1 MNKDN
6 LVFYRVRIDEN
17 LLKYFRKIIKLN
29 KTTQQAFFDNT
40 IKEYIIKNIS
50 LVVNEDNNK

>member
-17 LLKYFRKIIKLN
+17 LLTHFRKIIKLN
-29 KTTQQAFFDNT
+29 KTTQQALFDNA

-50 LVVNEDNNK
+50 LVVNKDNNK

>member
-29 KTTQQAFFDNT
+29 KITQQAFFDNT

-50 LVVNEDNNK
+50 LVVNEDK